1 MALAHTNATYTHA
14 HTTLHM
20 HHYTTRTH
28 THTHNTHTLTHSHSG
43 IHQAIARGGHEEE
56 AEDPKARVR
65 AMGVHSMLSWVGGMR
80 PAF

>member
-1 MALAHTNATYTHA
+1 MQHTHTH
-14 HTTLHM
+14 TLH
-20 HHYTTRTH
+20 HTCTITPHVHTH
-28 THTHNTHTLTHSHSG
+28 THTHTHTTLTHSHSG
-43 IHQAIARGGHEEE
+43 IHQAFARGGHEEE